1 MKHKFKWTAGFA
13 ALLLA
18 SCSGPAETP
27 TASETP
33 DETDQELAF
42 SDGGATEI
50 ADEQSEGDASEDTDA
65 DGLPGTDIS
74 ISNLVWID
82 GSPRIADR
90 IVVTSENL
98 YDNQPAFD
106 GNGGFYFTTETANG
120 QTDIHY
126 LDLASGSARAVTNT
140 PDESEY
146 SPRPSPDGAS
156 VTYIHQAPDGYGGQV
171 FRNMLDGSSTSP
183 VHGYGPAGY
192 YALAG
197 DQSQMLLFALTD
209 PFSLRW
215 VDLELG
221 TEEEVTTGLG
231 RALYSAPDGQSAYFT
246 LEHPEG
252 GFIINQFSFADASIT
267 PVFRLPG
274 VTEDYAVF
282 TNPDGELAWLAAF
295 DGTLYYRATQS
306 DWQPIDDLAA
316 MGLTGISRLAVS
328 PDASQLAIVAE
339 E

>member
-1 MKHKFKWTAGFA
+1 MRQEFKWTAGLA

-18 SCSGPAETP
+18 SCSGPADTP
-27 TASETP
+27 A
-33 DETDQELAF
+33 ETDDMSDAAATSDPAPAETDLAANEAT
-42 SDGGATEI
+42 DDAADAGA
-50 ADEQSEGDASEDTDA
+50 
-65 DGLPGTDIS
+65 LPATDIS
-74 ISNLVWID
+74 LSTLVWID
-82 GSPRIADR
+82 GLPRIADR
-90 IVVTSENL
+90 RVVTQRGL

-106 GNGGFYFTTETANG
+106 GNSGLYFTRETENK
-120 QTDIHY
+120 QTDIFR
-126 LDLASGSARAVTNT
+126 LDTASGDAVPVTRT

-156 VTYIHQAPDGYGGQV
+156 VTYIHQAAGVYGGQV
-171 FRNMLDGSSTSP
+171 YRHMLDGSSTGA
-183 VHGYGPAGY
+183 VHDYGPAGY
-192 YALAG
+192 YALSA

-209 PFSLRW
+209 PLSLRW
-215 VDLELG
+215 VNLALDIEA
-221 TEEEVTTGLG
+221 EVTTGLG

-252 GFIINQFSFADASIT
+252 GYIINQFSFDDSAVT

-274 VTEDYAVF
+274 ETEDYAVF
-282 TNPDGELAWLAAF
+282 TNPQGELSWLAAS

-306 DWQPIDDLAA
+306 SWQPVDDLAA

-328 PDASQLAIVAE
+328 PGADQLAIVAE